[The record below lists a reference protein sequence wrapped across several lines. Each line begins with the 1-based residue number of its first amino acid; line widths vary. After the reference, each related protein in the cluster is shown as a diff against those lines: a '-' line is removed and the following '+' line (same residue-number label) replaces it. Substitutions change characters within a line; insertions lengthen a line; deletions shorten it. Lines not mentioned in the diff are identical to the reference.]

1 MAKMDNADRSQNRDG
16 PATEPSAEPD
26 KNTTKNAE
34 PHFGIPFVQNWEEVV
49 EHWENGC
56 PGKNL
61 MQPLKLM
68 PRVMQKGKEGKKFRS
83 MYCDR
88 KLTATEYAK
97 LGRNVFIDL
106 YRPDDITM
114 KYLKNNI
121 RNNQN
126 ERNKSRDQR
135 GDSGG
140 EI

>member
-1 MAKMDNADRSQNRDG
+1 M
-16 PATEPSAEPD
+16 
-26 KNTTKNAE
+26 
-34 PHFGIPFVQNWEEVV
+34 
-49 EHWENGC
+49 EHWEKGF

-68 PRVMQKGKEGKKFRS
+68 PRVMRKGKEGKKLRS
-83 MYCDR
+83 MYYDR
-88 KLTATEYAK
+88 KLIATEYAK

-114 KYLKNNI
+114 KDLKKNI